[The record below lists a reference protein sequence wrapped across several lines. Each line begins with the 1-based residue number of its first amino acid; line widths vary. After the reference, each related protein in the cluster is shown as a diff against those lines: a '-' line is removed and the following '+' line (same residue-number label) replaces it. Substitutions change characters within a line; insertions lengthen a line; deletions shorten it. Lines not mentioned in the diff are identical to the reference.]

1 MSEIKSS
8 MNSCSTSSPIRVH
21 FSDVT
26 NKQFHINNMIDD
38 DRRWKLLSG
47 KYEFILFS
55 ERMKFLIFY

>member
-8 MNSCSTSSPIRVH
+8 MNYCSTSSPIRVH

-26 NKQFHINNMIDD
+26 NKKHQLNNIIDD

-47 KYEFILFS
+47 KTLILKNKKKDFF
-55 ERMKFLIFY
+55 FL